1 MTNPIKKISDYIKD
15 SIAELKKVAW
25 PTKKQTTEY
34 TLLVIGISLGLAIFI
49 GVVDYILT
57 LGVEQ
62 VIK

>member
-1 MTNPIKKISDYIKD
+1 MTNPIQKISDYIKD
-15 SIAELKKVAW
+15 SISELKKVTW

-49 GVVDYILT
+49 GVIDYILT
-57 LGVEQ
+57 IGVEQ